1 MSDRHI
7 VPLSCV
13 TASPDDPIIIATPP
27 PKDAGVTADL
37 DDTSSSSSND
47 SDEEDSDEDEDN
59 DEDARIRRQEKR
71 AGKTRELLS
80 LKFGVVQEKKVKTI
94 TYDQITDNL
103 IEKFGSLKDWS
114 TNLKNNLHTWPC
126 SPVRRVCLLRT
137 CHHLCEFVAA
147 ARLQDVGRILDRK
160 GYLDRFTE
168 FLECR
173 AQKYRIIE
181 GEHVYM
187 SAATLATLRW
197 DVVFLGKWSVSPDL
211 TLDEVALLKKKT
223 FSMLSHCVEE
233 YKLKTQVKSRLLLG
247 THEIRMLNE
256 NLLSMTEDINTAE
269 SESVSYDIICQQLVL
284 YLTYHYTMSRPGAL
298 LSTKVSGQAKQ
309 RRSTPKLKS
318 DCTLRLS

>member
-80 LKFGVVQEKKVKTI
+80 SKFGLVQEKKVKTI

-114 TNLKNNLHTWPC
+114 TNLKNNLRTWPC
-126 SPVRRVCLLRT
+126 SPARRVRLLRT

-147 ARLQDVGRILDRK
+147 ARPQDVGRILDRK

-187 SAATLATLRW
+187 SAATLATL
-197 DVVFLGKWSVSPDL
+197 
-211 TLDEVALLKKKT
+211 
-223 FSMLSHCVEE
+223 
-233 YKLKTQVKSRLLLG
+233 
-247 THEIRMLNE
+247 
-256 NLLSMTEDINTAE
+256 
-269 SESVSYDIICQQLVL
+269 
-284 YLTYHYTMSRPGAL
+284 
-298 LSTKVSGQAKQ
+298 
-309 RRSTPKLKS
+309 
-318 DCTLRLS
+318 